1 MITELEANPH
11 ETQLLR
17 NTPYYVGLQC
27 EAAYD
32 PDLARTMRSLI
43 KKSLKSDKALAK
55 LNAELLRV
63 NPLFKAITGTT
74 QAVDIVQG
82 GVKINA
88 LPEMAYAI
96 VNHRIAG
103 HRLVQCSRD
112 G

>member
-1 MITELEANPH
+1 MITELESYPH
-11 ETQLLR
+11 ETRLLR
-17 NTPYYVGLQC
+17 ETPYYTGLQC

-32 PDLARTMRSLI
+32 LNLPRNLRILIIRSLI
-43 KKSLKSDKALAK
+43 SEKALSK

-74 QAVDIVQG
+74 QAVDIIQG

-88 LPEMAYAI
+88 LPETASAI

-103 HRLVQCSRD
+103 HRSVYYALE
-112 G
+112 